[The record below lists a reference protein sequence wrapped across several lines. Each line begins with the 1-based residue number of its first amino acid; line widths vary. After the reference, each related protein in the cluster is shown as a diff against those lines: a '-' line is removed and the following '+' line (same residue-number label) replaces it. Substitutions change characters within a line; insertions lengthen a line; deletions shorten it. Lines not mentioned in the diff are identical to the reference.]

1 MPWLPSARH
10 EPVIPAF
17 NNPMPLLAKLGSLAG
32 LILLLALFLWQGT
45 METLQLLF
53 DSGWGLLWLP
63 LIWLPCM
70 VPATQGW
77 RLLFGEHKP
86 PGFIPALTA
95 MWIGRAVNNLLPVAS
110 IGGEIVKARLV
121 HIWGTD
127 GISAAASVMVDK
139 VSQALALAVW
149 GLIGVCLLF
158 TLSADSMLA
167 VYAGLGFCLLAFC
180 TLLFILVQKLGMLG
194 FLAKFGGRFVK
205 ADAWDGISFNAGE
218 IDQRIRTIYRTRR
231 KLVFAV
237 CLRTLGLIMQT
248 GEIWFACLLLNHPVG
263 LTEALMLKSLTSTLS
278 EIAFVIPNG
287 YGIQEGAFI
296 LIGAIIGIPAD
307 VAFVLSL
314 TIRIRD
320 FILDP
325 AGLIALHHIEHARLD
340 KKLQQQIPD

>member
-1 MPWLPSARH
+1 
-10 EPVIPAF
+10 
-17 NNPMPLLAKLGSLAG
+17 
-32 LILLLALFLWQGT
+32 
-45 METLQLLF
+45 
-53 DSGWGLLWLP
+53 
-63 LIWLPCM
+63 
-70 VPATQGW
+70 
-77 RLLFGEHKP
+77 
-86 PGFIPALTA
+86 
-95 MWIGRAVNNLLPVAS
+95 
-110 IGGEIVKARLV
+110 
-121 HIWGTD
+121 
-127 GISAAASVMVDK
+127 
-139 VSQALALAVW
+139 
-149 GLIGVCLLF
+149 
-158 TLSADSMLA
+158 MLA

-263 LTEALMLKSLTSTLS
+263 LVEALMLKSLTSTLS